1 MISQTPPPQPPEN
14 TLQLVIRTRQD
25 MLYQGRVKAVSS
37 VNDTGPFDVL
47 AHHAYFI
54 SVIQKQI
61 TIHEI
66 DGTNRQIEITQ
77 GIMHVENDV
86 AHVYLDSQA

>member
-66 DGTNRQIEITQ
+66 DGLE
-77 GIMHVENDV
+77 VEFFSFHFPIRSTCHDFF
-86 AHVYLDSQA
+86 